1 MSKIIKILSIDGG
14 GIRGI
19 IPALILAEIEQRT
32 QRNIADLFDLIV
44 GTSTGGII
52 ALGLTKPDATGKPVY
67 SANDLATLY
76 RTKGD
81 RIFVRSVLRRLTSLG
96 NVADEK
102 YDSKAIERFLQ
113 EYFGETQLKD
123 ALTNVLVT
131 SYEIE
136 RRFPFF
142 FKSERAQRDESY
154 NFPMW
159 QVARATTA
167 APTYFEPLSI
177 EMENDQDYYALI
189 DGGVFANNP
198 AMCGYVEAQRMYPD
212 ASDMIVV
219 SLGTGNLTRR
229 LSIDDAQ
236 NWGLLEWAQPIL
248 GIAFDGVS
256 NTVDYQ
262 LQMLLPNNGIGSRYY
277 RFQTRLDEENDD
289 LDDIRP
295 ANLRVIQIL
304 AESII
309 RNNRAHIHE
318 LCEQLTTAV

>member
-1 MSKIIKILSIDGG
+1 MSRVVKILSIDGG
-14 GIRGI
+14 GIRGL

-32 QRNIADLFDLIV
+32 QRPIADLFDLIV
-44 GTSTGGII
+44 GTSTGGVI

-67 SANDLATLY
+67 SASDLATLY

-81 RIFVRSVLRRLTSLG
+81 QIFSRSPLRRFTSFG
-96 NVADEK
+96 NIIDEK
-102 YDSKAIERFLQ
+102 YDSKGIEHFLQ
-113 EYFGETQLKD
+113 DYFGSTQLKD
-123 ALTNVLVT
+123 VLTNVLIT

-142 FKSERAQRDESY
+142 FKSERAQRDEHY
-154 NFPMW
+154 DFPMW

-167 APTYFEPLSI
+167 APTYFEPLQI
-177 EMENDQDYYALI
+177 EIEGHQDYYALI

-212 ASDMIVV
+212 ANDMLVV
-219 SLGTGNLTRR
+219 SLGTGSITRR
-229 LSIDDAQ
+229 LSLDAAQ
-236 NWGLLEWAQPIL
+236 GWGVLEWAQPIL

-256 NTVDYQ
+256 STVDYQ
-262 LQMLLPNNGIGSRYY
+262 LQMLLPQNGTGRRYY

-295 ANLRVIQIL
+295 ENLRVIQIL

-309 RNNRAHIHE
+309 RNNGALIHD
-318 LCEQLTTAV
+318 LCEQLTT